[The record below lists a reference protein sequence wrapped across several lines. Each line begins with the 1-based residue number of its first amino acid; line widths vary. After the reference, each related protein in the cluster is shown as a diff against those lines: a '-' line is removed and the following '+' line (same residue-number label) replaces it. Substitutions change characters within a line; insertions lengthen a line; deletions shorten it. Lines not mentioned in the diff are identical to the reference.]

1 MTIEEA
7 SLLLSNWLTQRPAEV
22 AAQKA
27 ALDQYGKLFRPENI
41 ANLTEDQFKAH
52 TPPCKTGGLQ
62 ESKLHY
68 FNHLQG
74 FRCQFIRLSIRAQT
88 GEKPFKTKA
97 YTSGQSPP
105 LLVC

>member
-1 MTIEEA
+1 VALVVIAFDFELFDEHRTHT
-7 SLLLSNWLTQRPAEV
+7 SNPARYP
-22 AAQKA
+22 QH
-27 ALDQYGKLFRPENI
+27 LFW
-41 ANLTEDQFKAH
+41 ATAGSDHSH